1 MKTHLLVWISLM
13 LLLGLTMIAWQY
25 HLGFFIAL
33 AIAVAKAAL
42 VIAFF
47 MHLREESPLTK
58 FMAGAV
64 LFWLLIL
71 FGFTLTDYF
80 SRLGF

>member
-1 MKTHLLVWISLM
+1 MKTHLLVWLSLM
-13 LLLGLTMIAWQY
+13 LLLGLTVVAWQY
-25 HLGFFIAL
+25 HLGFLMAL
-33 AIAVAKAAL
+33 AIAVTKAAL

-47 MHLREESPLTK
+47 MHLRKESPLTK
-58 FMAGAV
+58 FVAGAV

-71 FGFTLTDYF
+71 FGFTLADYF